1 MPRAAAA
8 GWWSPMPDL
17 PDDRAIS
24 EVLGYVVVFSIVV
37 SAVLLVT
44 GGFGVIED
52 VRDSERER
60 NAGRAFD
67 VAAENMAA
75 LYERNAPSRTTEIDL
90 GTAEIFYAR
99 NTSITV
105 SGDGSELASYD
116 VRPVEMRVTDDTS
129 YVYAAGAVFRDGAD
143 GALMTREPSFLLS
156 GQRVHLPIVQ
166 TTAPAVRSIGSG
178 TVLLRGELTRQQVLV
193 ADTSYSQ
200 LTIEVVS
207 PRFRAWQGYL
217 GDNPAVNCTTDP
229 TVETVSCTVDDPE
242 SVYVSHHQIS
252 LAFVR

>member
-1 MPRAAAA
+1 ML
-8 GWWSPMPDL
+8 DL
-17 PDDRAIS
+17 RDDRAIS

-44 GGFGVIED
+44 GGFGVIEN
-52 VRDSERER
+52 VRDTERER

-129 YVYAAGAVFRDGAD
+129 YVYAAGAVFRDGAGGD
-143 GALMTREPSFLLS
+143 LITRDPPLLLS
-156 GQRVHLPIVQ
+156 KERVHLPIVQ

-178 TVLLRGELTRQQVLV
+178 TVLLRGEQVRQQVLV
-193 ADTSYSQ
+193 ADESYTQ
-200 LTIEVVS
+200 LTVEIAS
-207 PRFRAWQGYL
+207 PRFQVWSAYL
-217 GDNPAVNCTTDP
+217 SDTPGVSCTTDAAI
-229 TVETVSCTVDDPE
+229 ETVSCTVDNPE
-242 SVYVSHHQIS
+242 SVYVTHHQIS
-252 LAFVR
+252 LSLIE